1 VARRKSR
8 EEQEADERLGR
19 EIERLRKSRGLT
31 RRELA
36 AQLGV
41 TRQGLFWIEVGRS
54 SCSAS
59 RLQQIANALE
69 VPIARLSVLLSTG
82 C

>member
-1 VARRKSR
+1 VRRKSR

-31 RRELA
+31 RRQLA
-36 AQLGV
+36 EKVGL
-41 TRQGLFWIEVGRS
+41 TSSQGLFWIEVGRT

-59 RLQQIANALE
+59 RLQQIAEVLE
-69 VPIARLSVLLSTG
+69 VPIARLSVLLL
-82 C
+82 